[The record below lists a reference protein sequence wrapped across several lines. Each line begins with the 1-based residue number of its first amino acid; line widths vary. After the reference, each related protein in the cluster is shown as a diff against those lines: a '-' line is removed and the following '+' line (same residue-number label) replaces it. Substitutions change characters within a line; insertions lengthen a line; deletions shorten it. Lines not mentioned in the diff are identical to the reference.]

1 MASIRKENCFL
12 LKDSYAK
19 LWEQILSFIIIMSS
33 LVYKNDFNTCN
44 KKKKHIIY
52 LRKIDKLKS
61 DSNLTWQTVQ
71 FKSSINKFFLL
82 NKELIASKQIISV

>member
-12 LKDSYAK
+12 LEDSYAK

-44 KKKKHIIY
+44 KKKKAY
-52 LRKIDKLKS
+52 
-61 DSNLTWQTVQ
+61 NL
-71 FKSSINKFFLL
+71 FKKDR
-82 NKELIASKQIISV
+82 